1 MRDLLTPHSA
11 LDALRRWG
19 LTLLLVTLVAIL
31 SGSASAIFLFTL
43 DRVTD
48 LRQQSPWFLYLLPL
62 AGIFVVWLYKNWGGS
77 TTRGTPL
84 LLDAINQPDLRVPFR
99 MAPLVLL
106 TTLITHLFGGS
117 AGREGTALQMGGGL
131 AGGLIH
137 WCRIPECYRRTLL
150 LAGIAAGFGSVFGT
164 PLAGTVF
171 ALEVLVLGQV
181 RYDLLIPCLIA
192 GLIGDLTCSAWGV
205 QHTAYTV
212 APIVTKSGFLFGHFD
227 LLLLLK
233 ISVSGIF
240 FGLCARLFCRLNHT
254 LQNQF
259 QQRIAPYWLRP
270 VVGGLLLI
278 ALTYCLGTQS
288 YLGLGVQSLDGSKV
302 SLLSCFQKDG
312 ATSWS
317 WLWKLVFTAITLS
330 SGFKG
335 GEVTPLFF
343 IGAAL
348 GNILSVFLKVPADL
362 LAGLGFAA
370 VFAGASKT
378 PLACTLL
385 GMELFGPEFGPYL
398 AIACFVAYYFSGKS
412 GIYLPTAS
420 DYQPLL
426 INQADQRHPKP
437 HRV

>member
-1 MRDLLTPHSA
+1 M
-11 LDALRRWG
+11 
-19 LTLLLVTLVAIL
+19 
-31 SGSASAIFLFTL
+31 
-43 DRVTD
+43 
-48 LRQQSPWFLYLLPL
+48 
-62 AGIFVVWLYKNWGGS
+62 
-77 TTRGTPL
+77 
-84 LLDAINQPDLRVPFR
+84 
-99 MAPLVLL
+99 
-106 TTLITHLFGGS
+106 
-117 AGREGTALQMGGGL
+117 
-131 AGGLIH
+131 
-137 WCRIPECYRRTLL
+137 
-150 LAGIAAGFGSVFGT
+150 
-164 PLAGTVF
+164 
-171 ALEVLVLGQV
+171 
-181 RYDLLIPCLIA
+181 
-192 GLIGDLTCSAWGV
+192 
-205 QHTAYTV
+205 
-212 APIVTKSGFLFGHFD
+212 
-227 LLLLLK
+227 
-233 ISVSGIF
+233 
-240 FGLCARLFCRLNHT
+240 
-254 LQNQF
+254 
-259 QQRIAPYWLRP
+259 
-270 VVGGLLLI
+270 
-278 ALTYCLGTQS
+278 
-288 YLGLGVQSLDGSKV
+288 GLGVQSLDGNEV

-385 GMELFGPEFGPYL
+385 GMELFGSEFGPYL